1 MKTKTIRCFPS
12 EEGEIIERMHLLWHN
27 LKRRNEIDNV
37 REVYDRTMSVTRG
50 NYTGRTVY
58 TDEEREHYLSL
69 LFEKD
74 IVDPELDDKLADLEK
89 SVDNTVRILD
99 NAYDINWKSKEV
111 LTNANKKFKIG
122 IIFTSLDVVLL
133 FGMLIYAI
141 ASDPYMFISLIIPAI
156 GLISIGVI
164 LFLNIKKRNTLPGE
178 IQTRFKS

>member
-1 MKTKTIRCFPS
+1 MSAKSMTEPCRSRVRITRAELSIPTKSGSTTS
-12 EEGEIIERMHLLWHN
+12 LYY
-27 LKRRNEIDNV
+27 LK
-37 REVYDRTMSVTRG
+37 
-50 NYTGRTVY
+50 
-58 TDEEREHYLSL
+58 
-69 LFEKD
+69 KD
-74 IVDPELDDKLADLEK
+74 IIDPELDDKLADLEK

-99 NAYDINWKSKEV
+99 NAYDKNWKSKEV

-156 GLISIGVI
+156 GLISIVVM